1 MTEPSKRI
9 RDALDD
15 VFGEDLPQT
24 SADERDTPSAD
35 DEAERDR
42 WLREN
47 LPPHHL

>member
-1 MTEPSKRI
+1 MTDPSKRA

-15 VFGEDLPQT
+15 VFGEDMPQI
-24 SADERDTPSAD
+24 SADERDTQSPD